1 LDRFAKYNAI
11 ANTLRGQICEL
22 ELVTP
27 LHMPDG
33 SVQEVVNL
41 RRAMCKKA
49 SRRRNVTVL
58 EFADVDRSAL
68 EQLFPF
74 ETFTVADF
82 PELFIDHVGK
92 RVPQGVGTVV
102 KVPTAYI
109 VKSGGTYKYAGPKVL
124 PAGVGAILAVY
135 RGTTAGQGSLVAPA
149 EYALGTVTAPSGLQ
163 VHTINFTREQVDFN
177 GRPYVIEA
185 DWLLAGS
192 RTPSDEIARILALYG
207 LTVDAATFAAA
218 AAADNAAGFLVD
230 ALYGDPGRT
239 GNATIEDLLRVARG
253 WLAQTAAGAWSIVQ
267 DVAKASSAQF
277 DTSAKNDLCE
287 VTEYGDGDIPKAVQ
301 VQGRPRVSGKD
312 GDYSITLLRNTT
324 TGASGQLQLK
334 FLYVRDSTVL
344 DKLAS
349 YWQKRLN
356 TLRVGKATIYAAQ
369 VANGSVI
376 TITDAVNWVGTKDL
390 IATGISRP
398 ADANAIILREY
409 DAAVYVYTAA
419 ALPADATNVY
429 SPDYSY
435 TPPLAPTN
443 VAVINQG
450 TSADSDGKVT
460 AFALIRATPPLVNW
474 ARLMVQLTDTTTNEI
489 YQAQLLLNPLNGT
502 YEAIVSG
509 LRPNRVHTGLVWA
522 VNANNVDGVTTAIGA
537 FTSRECHDRA
547 GSPDRRRATAAV
559 LRGERRPRSGGRRG
573 GAAEIPPIC
582 ALREGGRRCLR
593 RGATHARPH
602 DKARGKPRHRVPVE
616 GALGRRERQRE
627 RRFRDGFAHPGGRDH
642 RCLGDAHR
650 HQRHVH
656 RERFDQPVQAH
667 GDHLQPVRDG
677 RREQRGVRWRRR
689 GVGLLVRAW
698 HRGWRVRPANS
709 HLGASPRAFLD
720 AMGPLRQEQR
730 PGQHLL

>member
-1 LDRFAKYNAI
+1 
-11 ANTLRGQICEL
+11 
-22 ELVTP
+22 
-27 LHMPDG
+27 MPDG

-135 RGTTAGQGSLVAPA
+135 RGTTAGQGSLVARRN
-149 EYALGTVTAPSGLQ
+149 TRSAPSRRPPGSRCTRSTSRASRSTSTAALRDRGGLAA
-163 VHTINFTREQVDFN
+163 
-177 GRPYVIEA
+177 P
-185 DWLLAGS
+185 GS

-287 VTEYGDGDIPKAVQ
+287 VTEYGDGDIPKTVQ

-435 TPPLAPTN
+435 TPPLGAHERGGDQPGHQRRQRR
-443 VAVINQG
+443 QG
-450 TSADSDGKVT
+450 D
-460 AFALIRATPPLVNW
+460 
-474 ARLMVQLTDTTTNEI
+474 
-489 YQAQLLLNPLNGT
+489 
-502 YEAIVSG
+502 G
-509 LRPNRVHTGLVWA
+509 LRAHPRDAAIGQLGE
-522 VNANNVDGVTTAIGA
+522 VDGAVDRHHHERDLPGA
-537 FTSRECHDRA
+537 AAAQSVERHVRGDRLGPAPQPRAYRPRVGGEREQRRRRHDRDRRLHERECHDRA
-547 GSPDRRRATAAV
+547 RSPDRRGATAAV
-559 LRGERRPRSGGRRG
+559 LRGERRPRSGGRCG

-582 ALREGGRRCLR
+582 ALREGGRRRLR

-602 DKARGKPRHRVPVE
+602 DKARGKPWDRVPVE

-627 RRFRDGFAHPGGRDH
+627 RRFRDGFAHPAGRDH
-642 RCLGDAHR
+642 RCWITPTGISGTSIANSSIN
-650 HQRHVH
+650 
-656 RERFDQPVQAH
+656 QAAI
-667 GDHLQPVRDG
+667 GIVLQSVRDG
-677 RREQRGVRWRRR
+677 RREQRGVRRRRR
-689 GVGLLVRAW
+689 GVRLFIRPGIC
-698 HRGWRVRPANS
+698 GWRVRPNS

-720 AMGPLRQEQR
+720 AMVFLRQEQ
-730 PGQHLL
+730 

>member
-1 LDRFAKYNAI
+1 
-11 ANTLRGQICEL
+11 
-22 ELVTP
+22 
-27 LHMPDG
+27 
-33 SVQEVVNL
+33 
-41 RRAMCKKA
+41 
-49 SRRRNVTVL
+49 
-58 EFADVDRSAL
+58 
-68 EQLFPF
+68 
-74 ETFTVADF
+74 
-82 PELFIDHVGK
+82 
-92 RVPQGVGTVV
+92 
-102 KVPTAYI
+102 
-109 VKSGGTYKYAGPKVL
+109 
-124 PAGVGAILAVY
+124 
-135 RGTTAGQGSLVAPA
+135 
-149 EYALGTVTAPSGLQ
+149 

-287 VTEYGDGDIPKAVQ
+287 VTEYGDGDIPKTVQ

-356 TLRVGKATIYAAQ
+356 TLRVGKAMIYAAQ

-502 YEAIVSG
+502 YEATVSG

-537 FTSRECHDRA
+537 FTSANATIALAAPTVAAQQLQSFEVNVDLGAVADVA
-547 GSPDRRRATAAV
+547 GQPKFRRYVLFEKVGAGAFAEVQRTPDRTIKRAVSHGHAYQWKAHSEDVNGNESADSATASLTPVAV
-559 LRGERRPRSGGRRG
+559 ITDAWMTPTGISGTS
-573 GAAEIPPIC
+573 I
-582 ALREGGRRCLR
+582 
-593 RGATHARPH
+593 
-602 DKARGKPRHRVPVE
+602 
-616 GALGRRERQRE
+616 
-627 RRFRDGFAHPGGRDH
+627 
-642 RCLGDAHR
+642 
-650 HQRHVH
+650 
-656 RERFDQPVQAH
+656 
-667 GDHLQPVRDG
+667 
-677 RREQRGVRWRRR
+677 
-689 GVGLLVRAW
+689 
-698 HRGWRVRPANS
+698 ANS
-709 HLGASPRAFLD
+709 SINQSATR
-720 AMGPLRQEQR
+720 
-730 PGQHLL
+730 